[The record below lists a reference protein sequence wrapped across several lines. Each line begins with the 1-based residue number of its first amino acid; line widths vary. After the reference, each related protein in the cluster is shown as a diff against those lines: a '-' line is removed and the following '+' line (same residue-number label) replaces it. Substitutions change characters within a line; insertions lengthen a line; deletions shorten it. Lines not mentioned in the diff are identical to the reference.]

1 MSREFD
7 VVIVGGGMVGATL
20 AGLLARGG
28 AGVRTAV
35 LEARE
40 PPPFEPAAPAGN
52 RVSAISRGSMRI
64 LAAAGVW
71 DLIASLRISP
81 YREMR
86 VWDAAGEAFGTDA
99 LHFDSAELGEPD
111 LGAIVENGLIQWA
124 LAERLRGLS
133 EVSWMA
139 PARLEALE
147 FESERVVVA
156 LEDGRRLRA
165 RLVVGAD
172 GAAST
177 SRQLAGIET
186 AGWDYPQH
194 AVVAH
199 VSCEAGHR
207 ETAWQRFL
215 PTGPLAFLPLSD
227 GRCSIVWST
236 TPERAGEL
244 LALTGPEFCAAVTA
258 ASDGVLGNVTAAAGR
273 AAFPLRLRYAKA
285 YTRPRFALIGDAA
298 HAVHPLAGQGVN
310 LGFLDAAALAECL
323 GEGIADGRDPG
334 DRRVLRRYERWR
346 KGDNMAAMF
355 VIDGIGRLFSS
366 DSDALANLRRFGLG
380 FVNAAPTVKHEF
392 IRRAMGVTGD
402 LPRLAR
408 NG

>member
-1 MSREFD
+1 MSRDFD

-20 AGLLARGG
+20 ACLLARGD
-28 AGVRTAV
+28 AGVRIAV

-40 PPPFEPAAPAGN
+40 PPPFDPEAPAGN

-71 DLIASLRISP
+71 ERVASLRISP

-86 VWDAAGEAFGTDA
+86 VWDAAGEAFGNDA

-111 LGAIVENGLIQWA
+111 LGAIVENGLIQWS

-139 PARLEALE
+139 PARLGSLE
-147 FESERVVVA
+147 FEPERVVVA

-194 AVVAH
+194 AVVAN
-199 VSCEAGHR
+199 VRCEAGHR

-236 TPERAGEL
+236 TPERASEL
-244 LALTGPEFCAAVTA
+244 LAMSEPDFCAAVTA
-258 ASDGVLGNVTAAAGR
+258 AADGVLGNVTAAAGC
-273 AAFPLRLRYAKA
+273 AAFPLRLRYARA

-323 GEGIADGRDPG
+323 GEGIAEGRDPG

-355 VIDGIGRLFSS
+355 LIDGIGRLFSN
-366 DSDALANLRRFGLG
+366 DSDALANLRRFGRGL
-380 FVNAAPTVKHEF
+380 VNAAPAVKHEF

-408 NG
+408 IG